1 MGQEDFYNKAFR
13 LTPMPTVLIKP
24 EENNFTIFDVND
36 AFLGLL
42 KIPVNEVMGKK
53 PEVVYSKFPGKN
65 QVDFTGNI
73 MEELQTLSTSKKGEY
88 HGESILY
95 FSGEDIEGKRS
106 VKWECSSIP
115 VIDDKT
121 GNVSVIIQTFQEIEN
136 NRFTDPKNGNSASNS
151 SDQNLRA
158 HNIDLLGQITKK
170 NAQFELA
177 NQELDDFVYSVSHD
191 LRAPLRR
198 IDGFSQE
205 LINDYTDQLDE
216 TGAHY
221 LRRIRKGVQDMGN
234 LIDDLLKLSRVS
246 RKKIEIEEVDL
257 SKLVQNIYN
266 DLTEG
271 QNAQNIQLSVQD
283 SLVVTADPGLMK
295 AALTNLISN
304 ALKFTS
310 KKDKAVIEI
319 GAKEVEE
326 KKTFYIKDNGVGF
339 DPDHSR
345 KLFQAFHRLHSQKEF
360 DGTGIGLT
368 TVKRIIKLHG
378 GEIWAES
385 RPDKGATFFFKV

>member
-1 MGQEDFYNKAFR
+1 MGQEDFYNKAFK
-13 LTPMPTVLIKP
+13 LTPMPTVLIKS

-42 KIPVNEVMGKK
+42 NIPVNEVMGKK
-53 PEVVYSKFPGKN
+53 PEVVYSKLPGKK
-65 QVDFTGNI
+65 QDEFTGNI

-88 HGESILY
+88 HGEPILY
-95 FSGEDIEGKRS
+95 FSGEDNEGNRS
-106 VKWECSSIP
+106 VKWVCRSTP
-115 VIDDKT
+115 VFDDNS
-121 GNVSVIIQTFQEIEN
+121 GNVTLIVQNFQEIDNIQFTEPRN
-136 NRFTDPKNGNSASNS
+136 GHLLSNRSH
-151 SDQNLRA
+151 QNLRA
-158 HNIDLLGQITKK
+158 HNIDLQGQITKK
-170 NAQFELA
+170 NAQFESA
-177 NQELDDFVYSVSHD
+177 SQELDDFVYSVSHD

-205 LINDYTDQLDE
+205 LINEYIDQLDE

-221 LRRIRKGVQDMGN
+221 LRRIRKGAQDMGS
-234 LIDDLLKLSRVS
+234 LIDDLLKLSRIS
-246 RKKIEIEEVDL
+246 RKKLDIEKIDL
-257 SKLVQNIYN
+257 SKLAQNIYN

-271 QNAQNIQLSVQD
+271 HKPQSIQFSVQD
-283 SLVVTADPGLMK
+283 SLVVMADPGLLK

-304 ALKFTS
+304 SLKFTS

-319 GAKEVEE
+319 GAKEFEHQ
-326 KKTFYIKDNGVGF
+326 KIFYIKDNGVGF

-378 GEIWAES
+378 GEIWAEG
-385 RPDKGATFFFKV
+385 RPDEGATFFFII